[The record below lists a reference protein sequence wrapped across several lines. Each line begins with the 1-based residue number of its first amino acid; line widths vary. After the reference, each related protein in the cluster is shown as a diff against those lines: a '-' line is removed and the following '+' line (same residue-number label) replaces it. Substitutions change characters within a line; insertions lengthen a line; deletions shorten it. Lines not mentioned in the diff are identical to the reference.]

1 MDADQL
7 RRRRWLTVV
16 VMMATIM
23 QALDGT
29 IANVA
34 LPNIQGSLSSTQEQV
49 AWVITSYI
57 VSAAIATPLAGFCA
71 VRFGIRRILV
81 SSVIGFTIA
90 SMLCGAAQTLPQLVL
105 FRVMQGVCGAS
116 LVPLSQTLMMEA
128 YTREEQGKAMA
139 MWGVGTML
147 GPITGP
153 TLGGWLTD
161 EYSWRW
167 VFYINLPVGILC
179 AIGLMVLIK
188 NKASDNPRP
197 FDLLGFTLLSIAIGT
212 FQLMLD
218 RGETVDW
225 FGSKEVI
232 VEAVVAGV
240 AAAMFVL
247 HMMSDD
253 HPFLPRDL
261 FRDRNLMLGII
272 FTAITGLLMVVTA
285 TLLPPF
291 LQQLKGYPV
300 FTTGVVMAPRG
311 VGTMISMFCVSRM
324 IGRVDAR
331 WLIAIGLSLCGVSL
345 YDMTLFTLDVNEGR
359 IVWNGFLQGIGLGLV
374 FPPLTTLAF
383 ATVPAR
389 IRTEAAAMN
398 ALMRNLGAS
407 IGVAA
412 LVALLDRNVQINRSQ
427 MAESLTV
434 FSPFWRLATT
444 PVDQTGV
451 LVDRSRLIDYWTPLM
466 GGFPYGSV
474 PTDDPN
480 KLIGMWTEELTRQAS
495 TVAYL
500 NDFRVLA
507 VATMVFIPL
516 LFFMRRQAMLA
527 RPSRR

>member
-1 MDADQL
+1 MDRDAL

-34 LPNIQGSLSSTQEQV
+34 LPNIQGSLSATQEQV
-49 AWVITSYI
+49 AWVITSFI

-71 VRFGIRRILV
+71 VRFGVRRILV

-90 SMLCGAAQTLPQLVL
+90 SMLCGAAQTLPQLVA
-105 FRVMQGVCGAS
+105 FRTLQGICGAS

-128 YTREEQGKAMA
+128 YPREEQGKAMA

-147 GPITGP
+147 GPISGP

-179 AIGLMVLIK
+179 AAGLMILIK
-188 NKASDNPRP
+188 NKASDTPRP

-218 RGETVDW
+218 RGEQIDW
-225 FGSKEVI
+225 FGSREIVI
-232 VEAVVAGV
+232 EAVVAGV
-240 AAAMFVL
+240 AALMFVI
-247 HMMSDD
+247 HMLSSD
-253 HPFLPRDL
+253 HPFLPRDM

-272 FTAITGLLMVVTA
+272 FTAITGLLMIVTA
-285 TLLPPF
+285 TLMPPF

-300 FTTGVVMAPRG
+300 FTTGIVMAPRG
-311 VGTMISMFCVSRM
+311 IGTMISMFVVSRL
-324 IGRVDAR
+324 IGKVDAR
-331 WLIAIGLSLCGVSL
+331 WLIAIGLSLCGLSL
-345 YDMTLFTLDVNEGR
+345 YDMTQFSIDVSEGQV
-359 IVWNGFLQGIGLGLV
+359 VWNGFLQGVGLGLV

-383 ATVPAR
+383 ATIPAR
-389 IRTEAAAMN
+389 IRTEGAAIN

-407 IGVAA
+407 VGVAV
-412 LVALLDRNVQINRSQ
+412 LVAMLDRNTQINRSGL
-427 MAESLTV
+427 AEYL
-434 FSPFWRLATT
+434 SPFNPLWRFGTT
-444 PVDQTGV
+444 PIENGV
-451 LVDRSRLIDYWTPLM
+451 PVDRARILSHMTPF
-466 GGFPYGSV
+466 GSGFPYGAV
-474 PTDDPN
+474 PTDDPA
-480 KLIGMWTEELTRQAS
+480 KLLGMWGEELNRQAAMI
-495 TVAYL
+495 AYL

-507 VATMVFIPL
+507 LAAVVFIPL
-516 LFFMRRQAMLA
+516 LFLMRRQAQYA
-527 RPSRR
+527 RPTRR

>member
-1 MDADQL
+1 MDPDAL
-7 RRRRWLTVV
+7 RRRRWLTLV

-34 LPNIQGSLSSTQEQV
+34 LPNIQGSLSATQEQV

-71 VRFGIRRILV
+71 VRFGVRRILV

-90 SMLCGAAQTLPQLVL
+90 SMLCGAAQTLPQLVA
-105 FRVMQGVCGAS
+105 FRTLQGVCGAA

-128 YTREEQGKAMA
+128 YPREEQGKAMA

-179 AIGLMVLIK
+179 AIGLMILIK

-218 RGETVDW
+218 RGEQIDW
-225 FGSKEVI
+225 FGSREIVI
-232 VEAVVAGV
+232 EAVVAGV
-240 AAAMFVL
+240 AAAMFVI
-247 HMMSDD
+247 HMLSSD

-272 FTAITGLLMVVTA
+272 FTAITGLLMIVTA

-311 VGTMISMFCVSRM
+311 IGTMISMFMVSRL
-324 IGRVDAR
+324 IGKVDAR

-345 YDMTLFTLDVNEGR
+345 YDMTQFSIDVSEGQV
-359 IVWNGFLQGIGLGLV
+359 IWNGFLQGIGLGLV

-389 IRTEAAAMN
+389 IRTEGAAIN

-407 IGVAA
+407 IGVAV
-412 LVALLDRNVQINRSQ
+412 LVAMLDRNTQINRSAL
-427 MAESLTV
+427 AEHLTP
-434 FSPFWRLATT
+434 FSPLWRYGTT
-444 PVDQTGV
+444 PTENGI
-451 LVDRSRLIDYWTPLM
+451 LVDRARLTAHMTPF
-466 GGFPYGSV
+466 GGGWPYGSV
-474 PTDDPN
+474 PVDDPS
-480 KLIGMWTEELTRQAS
+480 KLIGMWGEELNRQAS
-495 TVAYL
+495 MIAYL

-507 VATMVFIPL
+507 VAAVIVIPL
-516 LFFMRRQAMLA
+516 LFFMRRQAQYA

>member
-1 MDADQL
+1 MDRDAL

-34 LPNIQGSLSSTQEQV
+34 LPSIQGSLSATQEQV

-71 VRFGIRRILV
+71 VRFGVRRILV
-81 SSVIGFTIA
+81 SSVIAFTIA
-90 SMLCGAAQTLPQLVL
+90 SMLCGAAQTLPQLVA
-105 FRVMQGVCGAS
+105 FRTLQGICGAA
-116 LVPLSQTLMMEA
+116 LVPLSQALMMEA
-128 YTREEQGKAMA
+128 YPREEQGKAMA

-161 EYSWRW
+161 EYTWRW

-179 AIGLMVLIK
+179 AVGLMILIK
-188 NKASDNPRP
+188 NKASDTPRP

-218 RGETVDW
+218 RGEQIDW
-225 FGSKEVI
+225 FGSREIVI
-232 VEAVVAGV
+232 EAAVAGI
-240 AAAMFVL
+240 AAAMFVI
-247 HMMSDD
+247 HMLSSD

-272 FTAITGLLMVVTA
+272 FTAITGLLMIVTA

-311 VGTMISMFCVSRM
+311 IGTMISMFMVSRL
-324 IGRVDAR
+324 IGKVDAR
-331 WLIAIGLSLCGVSL
+331 WLIAIGLSLCGISL
-345 YDMTLFTLDVNEGR
+345 YDMTQFSIDVSEGR
-359 IVWNGFLQGIGLGLV
+359 VIWNGFMQGIGLGLV

-389 IRTEAAAMN
+389 IRTEGAAIN

-407 IGVAA
+407 IGVAV
-412 LVALLDRNVQINRSQ
+412 LVALLDRNTQINRSTL
-427 MAESLTV
+427 AEHLT
-434 FSPFWRLATT
+434 PFNPLWRFGTT
-444 PVDQTGV
+444 PIENG
-451 LVDRSRLIDYWTPLM
+451 LPVDRSRIITHMTPF
-466 GGFPYGSV
+466 GGGWPYGSV
-474 PTDDPN
+474 PIDDPS
-480 KLIGMWTEELTRQAS
+480 KLIGMWSEELNRQAS
-495 TVAYL
+495 MIAYL

-507 VATMVFIPL
+507 VAAVVFIPL
-516 LFFMRRQAMLA
+516 LFLMRRQAQYA

>member
-1 MDADQL
+1 MDPDQL

-34 LPNIQGSLSSTQEQV
+34 LPNMQGSLSATQEQV

-71 VRFGIRRILV
+71 VRFGVRRILV

-90 SMLCGAAQTLPQLVL
+90 SMLCGAAQTLPQLVM
-105 FRVMQGVCGAS
+105 FRTLQGICGAS
-116 LVPLSQTLMMEA
+116 LVPLSQALMMEA
-128 YTREEQGKAMA
+128 YSREEQGKAMA

-179 AIGLMVLIK
+179 TIGLLILVK
-188 NKASDNPRP
+188 NRASDNPRP
-197 FDLLGFTLLSIAIGT
+197 FDLLGFTLLSVAIGS

-218 RGETVDW
+218 RGEQLDW
-225 FGSKEVI
+225 FGSREIVI
-232 VEAVVAGV
+232 EAVVSGV
-240 AAAMFVL
+240 AAAMFVI
-247 HMMSDD
+247 HMLSDD

-261 FRDRNLMLGII
+261 FKDRNLMLGIS
-272 FTAITGLLMVVTA
+272 FTAVTGLLMIVTA

-300 FTTGVVMAPRG
+300 FTTGIVMAPRG
-311 VGTMISMFCVSRM
+311 IGTMISMFVVSRM

-331 WLIAIGLSLCGVSL
+331 WLIAIGLSLCGLSL
-345 YDMTLFTLDVNEGR
+345 YDMTLFTLDVSEGR
-359 IVWNGFLQGIGLGLV
+359 IVWNGLLQGIGLGLV

-389 IRTEAAAMN
+389 VRTEGAAMN

-407 IGVAA
+407 VGVAA
-412 LVALLDRNVQINRSQ
+412 LVGLLDRNIQINRSEI
-427 MAESLTV
+427 AEHLTV
-434 FSPFWRLATT
+434 FSPFWRFATT
-444 PVDQTGV
+444 PMEHGIP
-451 LVDRSRLIDYWTPLM
+451 VDRSRLLSFFSPLT
-466 GGFPYGSV
+466 GGYPFGSV
-474 PTDDPN
+474 PLDDPT
-480 KLIGMWTEELTRQAS
+480 KLIGMWAEELNRQAA
-495 TVAYL
+495 TIAYL

-507 VATMVFIPL
+507 VSTVIFLPL
-516 LFFMRRQAMLA
+516 LLFMRRQASFA

>member
-1 MDADQL
+1 MDPDAL
-7 RRRRWLTVV
+7 RRRRWLTLV

-34 LPNIQGSLSSTQEQV
+34 LPNIQGSLSATQEQV

-71 VRFGIRRILV
+71 VRFGVRRILV

-90 SMLCGAAQTLPQLVL
+90 SMLCGAAQTLPQLVA
-105 FRVMQGVCGAS
+105 FRTLQGVCGAA

-128 YTREEQGKAMA
+128 YPREEQGKAMA

-179 AIGLMVLIK
+179 AVGLMILIK
-188 NKASDNPRP
+188 NKASDTPRP

-218 RGETVDW
+218 RGEQIDW
-225 FGSKEVI
+225 FGSREIVI
-232 VEAVVAGV
+232 EAVVAGV
-240 AAAMFVL
+240 AATMFVI
-247 HMMSDD
+247 HMLSSD

-272 FTAITGLLMVVTA
+272 FTAITGLLMIVTA

-311 VGTMISMFCVSRM
+311 IGTMISMFMVSRL
-324 IGRVDAR
+324 IGKVDAR

-345 YDMTLFTLDVNEGR
+345 YDMTQFSIDVSEGQVIR
-359 IVWNGFLQGIGLGLV
+359 NGFLQGIGLGLV

-389 IRTEAAAMN
+389 IRTEGAAIN

-407 IGVAA
+407 IGVAV
-412 LVALLDRNVQINRSQ
+412 LVAMLDRNTQINRSAL
-427 MAESLTV
+427 AEHLTP
-434 FSPFWRLATT
+434 FSPLWRYGTT
-444 PVDQTGV
+444 PTENGI
-451 LVDRSRLIDYWTPLM
+451 LVDRARLTAHMTPF
-466 GGFPYGSV
+466 GGGWPYGSV
-474 PTDDPN
+474 PVDDPS
-480 KLIGMWTEELTRQAS
+480 KLIGMWGEELNRQAS
-495 TVAYL
+495 MIAYL

-507 VATMVFIPL
+507 VAAVIVIPL
-516 LFFMRRQAMLA
+516 LFFMRRQAQYA

>member
-34 LPNIQGSLSSTQEQV
+34 LPNMQGSLSATQEQV

-71 VRFGIRRILV
+71 VRFGVRRILV

-90 SMLCGAAQTLPQLVL
+90 SMMCGAAQTLPQLVM
-105 FRVMQGVCGAS
+105 FRTMQGLCGAA
-116 LVPLSQTLMMEA
+116 LVPLSQALMMDA
-128 YTREEQGKAMA
+128 YSREEQGKAMA

-179 AIGLMVLIK
+179 TIGLMILVR

-197 FDLLGFTLLSIAIGT
+197 FDLLGFSLLAIAIGA

-225 FGSKEVI
+225 FGSREI
-232 VEAVVAGV
+232 ILEAVVAGV
-240 AAAMFVL
+240 AATMFVL
-247 HMMSDD
+247 HMLSND
-253 HPFLPRDL
+253 HPFLPSDL
-261 FRDRNLMLGII
+261 FRDRNLVLGLI
-272 FTAITGLLMVVTA
+272 FTAITGLLMIVTA

-300 FTTGVVMAPRG
+300 FTTGIVMAPRG
-311 VGTMISMFCVSRM
+311 IGTMLSMFVVSRL

-331 WLIAIGLSLCGVSL
+331 WLIALGLGLCGLSL
-345 YDMTLFTLDVNEGR
+345 YDMTLFTLDVDEGR
-359 IVWNGFLQGIGLGLV
+359 IIWNGFLQGIGLGLV

-389 IRTEAAAMN
+389 IRTEGAAMN

-407 IGVAA
+407 VGVAA
-412 LVALLDRNVQINRSQ
+412 LVALLDRNVQINRSEI
-427 MAESLTV
+427 AEHLTP
-434 FSPFWRLATT
+434 FNPFWRLASIPTQNGV
-444 PVDQTGV
+444 PIDRARIVDY
-451 LVDRSRLIDYWTPLM
+451 IAPLT
-466 GGFPYGSV
+466 GGFPFGAL

-480 KLIGMWTEELTRQAS
+480 KLIGLWSEELNRQAA
-495 TVAYL
+495 TIAYL

-507 VATMVFIPL
+507 VASVLFIPL

>member
-1 MDADQL
+1 MDPDAL

-34 LPNIQGSLSSTQEQV
+34 LPNIQGSLSATQEQV

-71 VRFGIRRILV
+71 VRFGVRRILV

-90 SMLCGAAQTLPQLVL
+90 SMLCGAAQTLPQLVA
-105 FRVMQGVCGAS
+105 FRTLQGICGAA

-128 YTREEQGKAMA
+128 YPREEQGKAMA

-179 AIGLMVLIK
+179 AVGLMILIK
-188 NKASDNPRP
+188 NKASDTPRP

-218 RGETVDW
+218 RGEQIDW
-225 FGSKEVI
+225 FGSKEI
-232 VEAVVAGV
+232 IIEATVAGV
-240 AAAMFVL
+240 AAAMFVI
-247 HMMSDD
+247 HMLSSD

-272 FTAITGLLMVVTA
+272 FTAITGLLMIVTA

-311 VGTMISMFCVSRM
+311 IGTMISMFMVSRL
-324 IGRVDAR
+324 IGKVDAR
-331 WLIAIGLSLCGVSL
+331 WLIAIGLSLCGLSL
-345 YDMTLFTLDVNEGR
+345 YDMTQFSIDVSEGQV
-359 IVWNGFLQGIGLGLV
+359 IWNGFMQGIGLGLV

-389 IRTEAAAMN
+389 IRTEGAAIN

-407 IGVAA
+407 IGVAV
-412 LVALLDRNVQINRSQ
+412 LVAMLDRNTQINRSTL
-427 MAESLTV
+427 AEHLT
-434 FSPFWRLATT
+434 PFNPLWRFGTT
-444 PVDQTGV
+444 PIENGIP
-451 LVDRSRLIDYWTPLM
+451 VDRSRIVTHMTPF
-466 GGFPYGSV
+466 GGGWPYGSV
-474 PTDDPN
+474 PVDDPS
-480 KLIGMWTEELTRQAS
+480 KLIGMWSEELNRQAS
-495 TVAYL
+495 MIAYL

-507 VATMVFIPL
+507 VAAVVFIPL
-516 LFFMRRQAMLA
+516 LFFMRRQAQYA